1 MGVPEG
7 EVELALVN
15 GSSVGLAR
23 NLKPGDRVSLYPVF
37 ESFDVKPALRIRNKP
52 LRKTRFL
59 VEPQLRR
66 LAFYLRMLGFDAPV
80 DSRTGNAE
88 ENRRIVLT
96 ADSELL
102 KSGLPRVYV
111 VRERKP
117 GRQLKEVLSRFD
129 LCSVFSVFL
138 PCSPCFMTGPTFH
151 ALDFQ
156 HIVTLAVIVVACLLL
171 VWKARTGGV
180 RKWLGV
186 LWDFSC

>member
-1 MGVPEG
+1 MPGEIRLRFYEELNDYLPPERRKREFKFSLEMSASVGQVLENLGVPET

-15 GSSVGLAR
+15 GASVGLSR

-37 ESFDVKPALRIRNKP
+37 ESFDVKPVLRIRNKP
-52 LRKTRFL
+52 LRQTRFL
-59 VEPQLRR
+59 VEPQMRR

-80 DSRTGNAE
+80 DSRTRNAE
-88 ENRRIVLT
+88 EDRRIVLT

-129 LCSVFSVFL
+129 LF
-138 PCSPCFMTGPTFH
+138 PCSLSFF
-151 ALDFQ
+151 
-156 HIVTLAVIVVACLLL
+156 
-171 VWKARTGGV
+171 R
-180 RKWLGV
+180 V
-186 LWDFSC
+186 LCVL

>member
-1 MGVPEG
+1 MSEEIHLRFYEELNDYLPPERRKREFKYSLEMLASVGQVLENLGVPDG

-23 NLKPGDRVSLYPVF
+23 NLKPGDRLSLYPVF

-52 LRKTRFL
+52 LRITRFL
-59 VEPQLRR
+59 VEPQLSR

-117 GRQLKEVLSRFD
+117 GKQLKEVLSRFD
-129 LCSVFSVFL
+129 LC
-138 PCSPCFMTGPTFH
+138 PCSLSFF
-151 ALDFQ
+151 
-156 HIVTLAVIVVACLLL
+156 
-171 VWKARTGGV
+171 R
-180 RKWLGV
+180 V
-186 LWDFSC
+186 LRVL